1 MKEAEL
7 SMEQRLGGSERT
19 TLAIQ
24 SNLATSYNMLGRH
37 EKALS
42 MERDIYSG
50 RLKLQGEENKYTLEA
65 ANNYAN
71 SLLSL
76 RRFEEAK
83 SLMCKVRPV
92 AQRVLG
98 ESDDLTL
105 MMRQNYARALH
116 KDPDATLDD
125 LREAVT
131 MLEETALTARR
142 VLGSAHPLA
151 MSIETSLR
159 IARAALGARETPS
172 GSA

>member
-1 MKEAEL
+1 
-7 SMEQRLGGSERT
+7 
-19 TLAIQ
+19 
-24 SNLATSYNMLGRH
+24 MLGRH